1 MVPTFWPKGI
11 PPHNITLYKGCNQVA
26 LTRAFVVFFL
36 FSRQSRDLVEWL
48 ADTMIPDEYIWPTLN
63 HNPHLHA
70 PGSYKGTRVVTL
82 YKVRLNSATCIRWV
96 GDIHLRDFRWK
107 LLVLVLFSSRVK
119 LREFPSDMPSLWD
132 FLPPY
137 RFEVHVYD
145 HVTEHQFGWAI
156 ERGDICSRSNSVT
169 CRALWPIGYTESHN
183 GDENEN

>member
-1 MVPTFWPKGI
+1 MQKSQKWTVVARRIVFLFTCCVGLLLRYEMFLHIFVFVFDLRSDYASIRIRNTHSWRLIKPLRLMVPTFWPKGI

-82 YKVRLNSATCIRWV
+82 YKVRLNSATCIR
-96 GDIHLRDFRWK
+96 
-107 LLVLVLFSSRVK
+107 
-119 LREFPSDMPSLWD
+119 
-132 FLPPY
+132 
-137 RFEVHVYD
+137 
-145 HVTEHQFGWAI
+145 
-156 ERGDICSRSNSVT
+156 
-169 CRALWPIGYTESHN
+169 
-183 GDENEN
+183 